1 MRDFLFIPPVAFSLV
16 MLIVMAQSFFMK
28 RTSFKGKLGEGAT
41 KAYSCGEDMEENRFR
56 PEYGQFF
63 SFAFFFS
70 IMHVVALVVATMP
83 SRLPGGFLVSVL
95 YILGAL
101 IGLVALLRKDDEARR

>member
-1 MRDFLFIPPVAFSLV
+1 MTSALLIPPIAFSLV

-28 RTSFKGKLGEGAT
+28 RLSLKAALGAGAT
-41 KAYSCGEDMEENRFR
+41 KPYSCGEDMEENRFR

-83 SRLPGGFLVSVL
+83 SGLAGSYFIAAL
-95 YILGAL
+95 YIIGAL
-101 IGLVALLRKDDEARR
+101 IGLIALLRRDDEDRR

>member
-1 MRDFLFIPPVAFSLV
+1 MPNLLLIPPIAFSV
-16 MLIVMAQSFFMK
+16 IMLLVMAQSFLMK
-28 RTSFKGKLGEGAT
+28 RMSLKAGTGQGAA
-41 KAYSCGEDMEENRFR
+41 KPYSCGEDMEENRFQ

-83 SRLPGGFLVSVL
+83 SGLPGSYIIAAL

-101 IGLVALLRKDDEARR
+101 LGLVALLRRDDEAAR

>member
-1 MRDFLFIPPVAFSLV
+1 MPDLLLIPPIAFSLI
-16 MLIVMAQSFFMK
+16 MLIVMAQSFLMK
-28 RTSFKGKLGEGAT
+28 RVSPKGAMGAGA
-41 KAYSCGEDMEENRFR
+41 KKSYSCGEDMEENRFM

-83 SRLPGGFLVSVL
+83 SGLPGSYFVAAL

-101 IGLVALLRKDDEARR
+101 LGLVALLRRDDETAR

>member
-1 MRDFLFIPPVAFSLV
+1 MQSILLIPPIAFSVLTLV
-16 MLIVMAQSFFMK
+16 VMAESFFMK
-28 RTSFKGKLGEGAT
+28 RSSSKGAAGEGAK

-83 SRLPGGFLVSVL
+83 SGMRGAYFIAALYVAGAVVS
-95 YILGAL
+95 
-101 IGLVALLRKDDEARR
+101 LVALLRRDDEVLR